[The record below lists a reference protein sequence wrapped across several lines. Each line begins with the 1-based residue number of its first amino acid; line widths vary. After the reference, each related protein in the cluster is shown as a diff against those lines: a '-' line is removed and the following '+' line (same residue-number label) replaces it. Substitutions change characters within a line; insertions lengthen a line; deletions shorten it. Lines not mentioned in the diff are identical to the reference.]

1 MKKITGKCHKYKEYD
16 ASPTSKRN
24 LLFNGQLNKLNLV
37 KFKIIKDVKKHTDI
51 IKQNIFECIKKTI
64 KKIINSDRIKYPP
77 SFFW

>member
-37 KFKIIKDVKKHTDI
+37 KFKITNVSSENFHFLEIFLLSFELHKK
-51 IKQNIFECIKKTI
+51 
-64 KKIINSDRIKYPP
+64 
-77 SFFW
+77 